1 MMPLRSLL
9 KNKLLLQKHFHL
21 QEEAIDKWPYWMFE
35 ENISI
40 VNEITEE
47 EEKNRKKQEEEQ
59 QKSQQSMNFN
69 PSSYMNQMN
78 QVASKFN

>member
-1 MMPLRSLL
+1 MMPLKSLL
-9 KNKLLLQKHFHL
+9 KNKLLLQKQYHL
-21 QEEAIDKWPYWMFE
+21 QESAIDSWPYWMLE
-35 ENISI
+35 ENIKI
-40 VNEITEE
+40 VNELTEE
-47 EEKNRKKQEEEQ
+47 EEKERKKQEEEQ